1 MSNKKKIV
9 IGLSVIVI
17 SLISSTSYYKFYY
30 LKYVAPYRF
39 WNDFLSKDK
48 KPLFVSLKE
57 YQSKNEQGF
66 CWRDNRFY
74 TKEELKEKAMKS
86 LLKRLSYGMDI
97 YRTGKELNINYQ
109 LQFENKWYCSKKN
122 KENNGQYCLV
132 LGINGGEMTNKEFI
146 DLINDEPLNDYK
158 VFKGSTYW
166 KTYINE
172 SDVDKNDFDFKKNI
186 VFFEKRLNEHR
197 FYGSDCCNIIDK
209 YEFMKLSYDK
219 KLLSDDTIFYS
230 HIVEDFIPKYAG
242 KINDIVSANVRK
254 NELNP
259 KYGNSNFYL
268 NVHYVFQPHAR
279 IRNDIFVMN
288 NCGDILYAPYF

>member
-9 IGLSVIVI
+9 IGLGVIVI
-17 SLISSTSYYKFYY
+17 SLISSILYYKFYY
-30 LKYVAPYRF
+30 LKYIAPYRF
-39 WNDFLSKDK
+39 WNDFIAKDK

-57 YQSKNEQGF
+57 YQDKNEQGF
-66 CWRDNRFY
+66 CWRDKRFY

-86 LLKRLSYGMDI
+86 LLKKLSYGMDI
-97 YRTGKELNINYQ
+97 YRSGKNVYGASD
-109 LQFENKWYCSKKN
+109 QFEIENKWYCSKKN

-166 KTYINE
+166 KTYTNE

-186 VFFEKRLNEHR
+186 VFFEKRLNEHN
-197 FYGSDCCNIIDK
+197 FYGSDCCNVIDK
-209 YEFMKLSYDK
+209 NEFKKLSDYR
-219 KLLSDDTIFYS
+219 LLSDYRFFYS
-230 HIVEDFIPKYAG
+230 HIVMSLS
-242 KINDIVSANVRK
+242 INPLRTNKVIAADVRK